1 VNPEEGNSDGVQ
13 IGEIDLER
21 TDSGIAILSISGEH
35 DLNTAPQLRQRLEEQ
50 MDAGTGV
57 VVDLTKASFV
67 DSSILGVIL
76 EGARRSADSGI
87 GFAVA
92 QANGAQAVS
101 RVLEVTGL
109 RAELPVHASR
119 EDALQAA
126 TTGSTGEGS

>member
-1 VNPEEGNSDGVQ
+1 MSPEKGNSDDVQ

-21 TDSGIAILSISGEH
+21 TDGGISVVAISGEH

-50 MDAGTGV
+50 IDAGGGV
-57 VVDLTKASFV
+57 VVDLTGASFV

-76 EGARRSADSGI
+76 EGVRRSSDTGV

-92 QANGAQAVS
+92 HADGSQAVT
-101 RVLEVTGL
+101 RVLEITGL

-119 EDALQAA
+119 EEAVEAA
-126 TTGSTGEGS
+126 SRAPAGEGS